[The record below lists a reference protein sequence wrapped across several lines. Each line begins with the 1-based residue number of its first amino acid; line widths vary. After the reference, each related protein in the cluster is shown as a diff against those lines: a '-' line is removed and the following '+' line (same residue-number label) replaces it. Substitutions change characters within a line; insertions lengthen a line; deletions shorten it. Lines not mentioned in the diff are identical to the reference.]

1 MNASVLRVTCDMRCL
16 TCGCR
21 RIASLYFT
29 CDTVAAQRFKTPP
42 HAAAAPVVL
51 AAAAAAAA
59 AAADHPGAEV
69 QKSEWFR
76 FSLRVTCD
84 V

>member
-1 MNASVLRVTCDMRCL
+1 MMNAAVLRVTCDMRCL
-16 TCGCR
+16 TCDCR

-29 CDTVAAQRFKTPP
+29 CHTVAAQRFKTPP

-51 AAAAAAAA
+51 AAAAAAA
-59 AAADHPGAEV
+59 DHPGAEV

-76 FSLRVTCD
+76 CSLLVTCD
-84 V
+84 A